1 VRREVADLHKNNVR
15 LRFIGER
22 ECLDSKLNE
31 KISNAEA
38 LTADNTGLR
47 LQVAVAYGGRWDI
60 VEAARSVASKVVSGE
75 ISPESIDEA
84 TFAAELQLGGAPDP
98 DLLIR
103 TGGEQRISNF
113 LLWNLAY
120 AELWFT
126 DVLWPD
132 FGQAEFEAALAY
144 YSAGAVRIARGGGA
158 GGHCARDTGRRLGVV
173 RFPGIPFDANSGDVR
188 GSRCRADGPRY
199 LVGTANQRPAV
210 PGGPC
215 VVGWRACVDTV
226 LSDTDSRRPA
236 LGRRGAGAGAAL
248 HRPHCPLP
256 RKPGRPGST
265 PPSLSFTS
273 QARPS
278 CSAPW

>member
-1 VRREVADLHKNNVR
+1 MDGNGRWARKRSLPRHAGHRSGVKSVREVVENSARYGVEYLTLFAFSSENWRRPEEEVGMLMSLFLEALRREVADLHKNNVR

-132 FGQAEFEAALAY
+132 FGQA
-144 YSAGAVRIARGGGA
+144 
-158 GGHCARDTGRRLGVV
+158 
-173 RFPGIPFDANSGDVR
+173 
-188 GSRCRADGPRY
+188 
-199 LVGTANQRPAV
+199 
-210 PGGPC
+210 
-215 VVGWRACVDTV
+215 
-226 LSDTDSRRPA
+226 DSRP
-236 LGRRGAGAGAAL
+236 
-248 HRPHCPLP
+248 
-256 RKPGRPGST
+256 
-265 PPSLSFTS
+265 
-273 QARPS
+273 
-278 CSAPW
+278 